1 MKTPKFLIAAFVAAG
16 LAGSANAQ
24 TVINITGATAFR
36 QAAHQAILSSLTS
49 VTYGYTSTN
58 INNASSA
65 IFKGT
70 LGNAPVTVRTTWS
83 GSVAGVRAI
92 VNQNNSVSYIAAN
105 ATVTGGNGTASMTA
119 TESTTANR
127 IAFADNTQSN
137 TPFNAVALSGTPVG
151 AIVFVPVTNEGSP
164 LAGVTQD
171 GIQTGAASIT
181 TLQLRALQTTGST
194 QLQLISGNTN
204 DNGKFAYWTGRNSLS
219 GTRAIYLAESGVGA
233 GNAVQQYLPQP
244 WNTNSTISGLKLW
257 PTSDANNANNT
268 INVWGPV
275 VAGGGGFDSGGVAA
289 RAFQA
294 TMNATNVN
302 IIDEA
307 DEVLGGLPGASLALV
322 SVISAQDAED
332 VQVGGGEVLA
342 YNGVYI
348 EPRSLALGGL
358 NATDKLKVA
367 NGQYTL
373 WSNEYLYYRPS
384 GLNAEELAL
393 VAALEANVPPNIGGN
408 GLRLDTEMNV
418 SRSADGGS
426 LTIGNIP

>member
-36 QAAHQAILSSLTS
+36 QAAHQAILSSLTG

-70 LGNAPVTVRTTWS
+70 LGNATVTVRTTWS
-83 GSVAGVRAI
+83 GSVAGIRAI
-92 VNQNNSVSYIAAN
+92 VNQTDSVSYIAAN
-105 ATVTGGNGTASMTA
+105 ATVTGGNGTTNMTA
-119 TESTTANR
+119 NATTTANR

-137 TPFNAVALSGTPVG
+137 TPFNAVALSGSPTG
-151 AIVFVPVTNEGSP
+151 AIVFVPVTNDGSP
-164 LAGVTQD
+164 LAGVTQN
-171 GIQTGAASIT
+171 GTQTGAASIT
-181 TLQLRALQTTGST
+181 TLQLRALQQTGLT
-194 QLQLISGNTN
+194 PLQLISGNAA
-204 DNGKFAYWTGRNSLS
+204 DNGKFAFWTGRNSLS
-219 GTRAIYLAESGVGA
+219 GTRAVYLAESGVGA
-233 GNAVQQYLPQP
+233 GNPVNQYRPQP
-244 WNTNSTISGLKLW
+244 WNTNTTITELALW
-257 PTSDANNANNT
+257 PVVDGNVANNT
-268 INVWGPV
+268 INVWGAV
-275 VAGGGGFDSGGVAA
+275 VPGGGGFDSGGSAA

-294 TMNATNVN
+294 VMNSTVNVN
-302 IIDEA
+302 DELNA
-307 DEVLGGLPGASLALV
+307 LQFQLAGGEVALV

-348 EPRSLALGGL
+348 EPRALGAGGL
-358 NATDKLKVA
+358 DATDKLKVA
-367 NGQYTL
+367 HGQYTL
-373 WSNEYLYYRPS
+373 WSNEYLYYRSS
-384 GLNAEELAL
+384 GLNADETAL
-393 VAALEANVPPNIGGN
+393 VTALETNVPANIGGN
-408 GLRLDTEMNV
+408 GLTLTEMKV